1 MDPRIWGPG
10 LWRYIH
16 STAAAASSQQKR
28 LDFEAWIK
36 TTAKTL
42 PCEKC
47 KAHFLKNLETF
58 PIKNYMTSNES
69 LFMWT
74 YLMHDAVN
82 ASQGKTGDQRPTF
95 ETVYKQY
102 FDVATDSNAVD
113 FKQDY
118 HDPICHDVCTSQM
131 LNSGLQKDL
140 TERRLE
146 VGNGGSGSRRTDGNK
161 TVIMKKHDN
170 SSQQDSSHRNSVSTS
185 VATNSRNHN
194 EMKNENSSQSLKKF
208 LTKRPQLVQ

>member
-28 LDFEAWIK
+28 LDFEAWVK
-36 TTAKTL
+36 ATAKTL

-47 KAHFLKNLETF
+47 KTHFLKNLETF
-58 PIKNYMTSNES
+58 PIKNYITSNES

-131 LNSGLQKDL
+131 LNSGMEKDL
-140 TERRLE
+140 REKKL
-146 VGNGGSGSRRTDGNK
+146 VSGSNK
-161 TVIMKKHDN
+161 SA
-170 SSQQDSSHRNSVSTS
+170 SSRETS
-185 VATNSRNHN
+185 QITTNTRNHN
-194 EMKNENSSQSLKKF
+194 EVKNENSSQSLKKF
-208 LTKRPQLVQ
+208 LTKRPQPVQ